1 MVSQMVQQIAS
12 DVCKRACRLSSGVE
26 PVHVAADAA
35 AADDDDDRL
44 STVWSGANSILCSD
58 VSSVF

>member
-26 PVHVAADAA
+26 PVHVAADADD
-35 AADDDDDRL
+35 DDDDDRL